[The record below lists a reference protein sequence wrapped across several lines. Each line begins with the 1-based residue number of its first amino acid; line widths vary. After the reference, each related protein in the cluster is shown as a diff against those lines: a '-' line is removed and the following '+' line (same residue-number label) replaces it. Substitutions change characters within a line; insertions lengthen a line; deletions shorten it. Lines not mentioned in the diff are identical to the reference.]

1 MCPVLKPVWKGA
13 SRARTLL
20 RKRSDL
26 AGPGCGSC
34 ILMLVRVLPVAPPHT
49 LSLQQQSPL
58 PLP

>member
-34 ILMLVRVLPVAPPHT
+34 ILMLVRVLPDRKSVV
-49 LSLQQQSPL
+49 
-58 PLP
+58 